1 MPRPASPA
9 VSTTLSPRRA
19 TNVTLP
25 EALLRDAREMGIN
38 LSQACE
44 HGLGQAVAEER
55 RRRWLEGNRD
65 AMDAWNEHVAQH
77 GLPLAAYRQ
86 F

>member
-1 MPRPASPA
+1 MANLARHNQTTASSA
-9 VSTTLSPRRA
+9 RRA

-25 EALLRDAREMGIN
+25 ETLLRDAREMGIN

-44 HGLGQAVAEER
+44 RGLAVAVAEQR
-55 RRRWLEGNRD
+55 RQRWLEENRD
-65 AMDAWNEHVAQH
+65 AMDAWNGYVAEH
-77 GLPLAAYRQ
+77 GLPLAAFRQ